1 MIQESGEFGYDPNL
15 EDFYDYGGYGA
26 QRAEDENGKFIDSGY
41 VAYHGAVPLE
51 ELMMDGSAEQGFQMG
66 GMI

>member
-1 MIQESGEFGYDPNL
+1 MITAAMERSVRKTKY
-15 EDFYDYGGYGA
+15 
-26 QRAEDENGKFIDSGY
+26 GKFIDSGY

-66 GMI
+66 GMT